1 MTFEPHEIAFTS
13 STIYRL
19 AQAVET
25 HVQNRELAAR
35 LRTLAVRIESQPF
48 IGVSPG
54 LSETASLASGL
65 NRFIG
70 SLRHF
75 GRKQHDARVAADLR
89 EILQVTENALA
100 LQARMSGAQ
109 RVAGLYVIVDPEH
122 TNGRN
127 VVDVARTALKGG
139 ASAIQYRDKVHTIGE
154 QLPVAHE
161 LRDLCEQYDASFII
175 NDSASLATSSGA
187 HGLHLGQ
194 KDLPIYEARRILYSS
209 QFIGKSNA
217 LLEEAQTALSEGVDY
232 VGVGA
237 IFPTNAKTNIRLAG
251 IETLRIV
258 RQFVSDIP
266 LVAIGGIDLDNID
279 AVLSAGADS
288 VCLISAV
295 CQADDPEQAA
305 AVLVER
311 IKAHQAADAEDAGGV

>member
-1 MTFEPHEIAFTS
+1 MTFERHEIAFTS

-35 LRTLAVRIESQPF
+35 LRTLAVRIESQPY
-48 IGVSPG
+48 IGASPG
-54 LSETASLASGL
+54 LSETASLAAGL

-75 GRKQHDARVAADLR
+75 GRKEHDARVAADLR
-89 EILQVTENALA
+89 EVLQATENALA
-100 LQARMSGAQ
+100 LQARSTGAQ

-127 VVDVARTALKGG
+127 VVDVARAALKGG
-139 ASAIQYRDKVHTIGE
+139 ASSIQYRDKVHTIGE

-161 LRDLCEQYDASFII
+161 LRDLCEQYDASFLV

-209 QFIGKSNA
+209 QFIGKSSA

-237 IFPTNAKTNIRLAG
+237 IFHTDTKTKIRFAG
-251 IETLRIV
+251 IETLRIA
-258 RQFVSDIP
+258 RQFVTDIP
-266 LVAIGGIDLDNID
+266 LVAIGGINLDNLD
-279 AVLSAGADS
+279 TVLNAGADS
-288 VCLISAV
+288 ICVITAV
-295 CQADDPEQAA
+295 CMADDPEQAA
-305 AVLVER
+305 AALVER
-311 IKAHQAADAEDAGGV
+311 LKAHQAAAAEGAGGV

>member
-1 MTFEPHEIAFTS
+1 MTFEPHEVAFTS

-35 LRTLAVRIESQPF
+35 LRTLAVRIESQPY
-48 IGVSPG
+48 IGASPG
-54 LSETASLASGL
+54 LSETASLAAGL

-75 GRKQHDARVAADLR
+75 DRKEHDARFAADLR
-89 EILQVTENALA
+89 EVLQVTENALA
-100 LQARMSGAQ
+100 MQARTSGAQ

-127 VVDVARTALKGG
+127 VVDVARAALKGG
-139 ASAIQYRDKVHTIGE
+139 AASIQYRDKVHTIGE

-161 LRDLCEQYDASFII
+161 LRDLCEQYNASFLV

-209 QFIGKSNA
+209 QFIGKSSA

-237 IFPTNAKTNIRLAG
+237 IFHTDTKTKIRFAG
-251 IETLRIV
+251 IETLRIA
-258 RQFVSDIP
+258 RQFVTDIP
-266 LVAIGGIDLDNID
+266 LVAIGGINLDNLD
-279 AVLSAGADS
+279 AVLNAGADGICVISS
-288 VCLISAV
+288 VCM
-295 CQADDPEQAA
+295 ADDPEQAA
-305 AVLVER
+305 AELVER
-311 IKAHQAADAEDAGGV
+311 IKAHQAAAAEEAGGV

>member
-1 MTFEPHEIAFTS
+1 MTFEPPEIAFTS

-25 HVQNRELAAR
+25 HVQNHELAAR
-35 LRTLAVRIESQPF
+35 LRTLAVQIESQPY
-48 IGVSPG
+48 IGASPG

-75 GRKQHDARVAADLR
+75 GRKEHDARVAADLR
-89 EILQVTENALA
+89 EILQVAENVLA
-100 LQARMSGAQ
+100 LQARTAGAK
-109 RVAGLYVIVDPEH
+109 RVAGLYVILDPEH

-127 VVDVARTALKGG
+127 VVDVARAALKGG
-139 ASAIQYRDKVHTIGE
+139 ASSIQYRDKVHTIGE
-154 QLPVAHE
+154 QLPVAHD
-161 LRDLCEQYDASFII
+161 LRDLCEQYNASFLV

-187 HGLHLGQ
+187 HGIHLGQ
-194 KDLPIYEARRILYSS
+194 KDLPVYEARRILYSS
-209 QFIGKSNA
+209 QFIGKSSA
-217 LLEEAQTALSEGVDY
+217 LLEEAQTAMSEGVDY

-237 IFPTNAKTNIRLAG
+237 IFDTSAKTNNRLAG

-266 LVAIGGIDLDNID
+266 LVAIGGINLDNID
-279 AVLSAGADS
+279 PVLSAGADS
-288 VCLISAV
+288 VCVISAV
-295 CQADDPEQAA
+295 CLANDPEQAA

-311 IKAHQAADAEDAGGV
+311 IKAHQAAAAEGASGV

>member
-1 MTFEPHEIAFTS
+1 MTFERHEIAFTS

-35 LRTLAVRIESQPF
+35 LRTLAVRIEAQPY
-48 IGVSPG
+48 IGASPG
-54 LSETASLASGL
+54 LSETASLAAGL

-75 GRKQHDARVAADLR
+75 DRKQHDARIAADLR
-89 EILQVTENALA
+89 EVLQVTENALA
-100 LQARMSGAQ
+100 LQARTTGAK

-127 VVDVARTALKGG
+127 VVDVARAALKGG
-139 ASAIQYRDKVHTIGE
+139 ASSIQYRDKVHTIGE

-161 LRDLCEQYDASFII
+161 LRDLCEQYNASFLV

-209 QFIGKSNA
+209 QFIGKSSA
-217 LLEEAQTALSEGVDY
+217 LLEEAQTATSEGVDY

-237 IFPTNAKTNIRLAG
+237 IFRTDTKTRIRFAG

-266 LVAIGGIDLDNID
+266 LVAIGGINLDNLD
-279 AVLSAGADS
+279 AVLNAGADS
-288 VCLISAV
+288 ICVITSVCM
-295 CQADDPEQAA
+295 ADDPEQAA
-305 AVLVER
+305 AALVER
-311 IKAHQAADAEDAGGV
+311 INAHQAAAAEGAGGV

>member
-1 MTFEPHEIAFTS
+1 MTFERHEIAFTS

-35 LRTLAVRIESQPF
+35 LRTLAVRIESQPY
-48 IGVSPG
+48 IGASPG
-54 LSETASLASGL
+54 LSETASLAAGL

-75 GRKQHDARVAADLR
+75 GRKEHDARVAADLR
-89 EILQVTENALA
+89 EVLQATENALA
-100 LQARMSGAQ
+100 LQARSTGAQ

-127 VVDVARTALKGG
+127 VVDVARAALKGG
-139 ASAIQYRDKVHTIGE
+139 ASSIQYRDKVHTIGE

-161 LRDLCEQYDASFII
+161 LRDLCEQYDASFLV

-209 QFIGKSNA
+209 QFIGKSSA

-237 IFPTNAKTNIRLAG
+237 IFHTDTKTKIRFAG
-251 IETLRIV
+251 IETLRIA
-258 RQFVSDIP
+258 RQFVTDIP
-266 LVAIGGIDLDNID
+266 LVAIGGINLDNLD
-279 AVLSAGADS
+279 AVLDAGADS
-288 VCLISAV
+288 ICVITAV
-295 CQADDPEQAA
+295 CMADDPEQAA
-305 AVLVER
+305 AALVER
-311 IKAHQAADAEDAGGV
+311 LKAHQAAAAEGAGGV

>member
-1 MTFEPHEIAFTS
+1 MTFERHEIAFTS

-35 LRTLAVRIESQPF
+35 LRTLAVRIESQPY
-48 IGVSPG
+48 IGASPG
-54 LSETASLASGL
+54 LSETASLAAGL

-75 GRKQHDARVAADLR
+75 GRKEHDARVAADLR
-89 EILQVTENALA
+89 EVLQATENALA
-100 LQARMSGAQ
+100 LQARSTGAQ

-127 VVDVARTALKGG
+127 VVDVARAALKGG
-139 ASAIQYRDKVHTIGE
+139 ASSIQYRDKVHTIGE

-161 LRDLCEQYDASFII
+161 LRDLCEQYNASFLV

-209 QFIGKSNA
+209 QFIGKSSA

-237 IFPTNAKTNIRLAG
+237 IFHTDTKTRIRFAG
-251 IETLRIV
+251 IETLRIA
-258 RQFVSDIP
+258 RQFVTDIP
-266 LVAIGGIDLDNID
+266 LVAIGGINLDNLD
-279 AVLSAGADS
+279 AVLNAGADS
-288 VCLISAV
+288 ICVITAV
-295 CQADDPEQAA
+295 CMADDPEQAA
-305 AVLVER
+305 AALVER
-311 IKAHQAADAEDAGGV
+311 LKANQAAAEEGAGGV

>member
-1 MTFEPHEIAFTS
+1 MTFERHEIAFTS

-35 LRTLAVRIESQPF
+35 LRTLAVRIEAQPY
-48 IGVSPG
+48 IGASPG
-54 LSETASLASGL
+54 LSETASLAAGL

-75 GRKQHDARVAADLR
+75 DRKQHDARFAADLR
-89 EILQVTENALA
+89 EVLQVTENALA
-100 LQARMSGAQ
+100 LQARSTGAQ

-122 TNGRN
+122 TNGRS
-127 VVDVARTALKGG
+127 VVDVARAALKGG
-139 ASAIQYRDKVHTIGE
+139 ASSIQYRDKVHTIGE

-161 LRDLCEQYDASFII
+161 LRDLCEQYNASFLV

-209 QFIGKSNA
+209 QFIGKSSA

-232 VGVGA
+232 IGVGA
-237 IFPTNAKTNIRLAG
+237 IFRTNTKTRIRFAG

-266 LVAIGGIDLDNID
+266 LVAIGGINLDNID
-279 AVLSAGADS
+279 DVLSAGADS
-288 VCLISAV
+288 ICVITAV
-295 CQADDPEQAA
+295 CMADDPEQGAA
-305 AVLVER
+305 ELVER
-311 IKAHQAADAEDAGGV
+311 IKAHQAAAAEGAGGV